1 MNPANTNLLSSST
14 KRRSGAL
21 TASTRYQPL
30 RSSRDLLYQRAVQS
44 LIKIQDGLGI
54 GSSRSDQSDGSS
66 EARLHAGRKLDG
78 FGMDDDDEYWLTSKI
93 KKRPGEVRQVMV
105 YIDI

>member
-1 MNPANTNLLSSST
+1 MNPTNTNLLSSST
-14 KRRSGAL
+14 KWRSGAL
-21 TASTRYQPL
+21 TASTRHQPL

-54 GSSRSDQSDGSS
+54 GSSRSDQSDGNS

-78 FGMDDDDEYWLTSKI
+78 FGMDDDECWLTSKI

>member
-1 MNPANTNLLSSST
+1 MNPTNTNLLSSST

-21 TASTRYQPL
+21 TAPTRHQPL

-54 GSSRSDQSDGSS
+54 GSSRSDQSDGSG
-66 EARLHAGRKLDG
+66 EARLHAGRKLDR
-78 FGMDDDDEYWLTSKI
+78 FGMDDDEYWLTSKI

>member
-1 MNPANTNLLSSST
+1 MNPTNTNLLSSST

-21 TASTRYQPL
+21 TASTRHQPL

-44 LIKIQDGLGI
+44 LIKVQDSLGI

-78 FGMDDDDEYWLTSKI
+78 FEMDDDDEYWLTSKI
-93 KKRPGEVRQVMV
+93 KKDPERYDRSW
-105 YIDI
+105 YI